1 MLAQSDPLPVR
12 LPEGVPHEV
21 HLGTS
26 RFCMHPRH
34 GSDALSHIVW
44 EAEARTFDPLM
55 TWYT

>member
-1 MLAQSDPLPVR
+1 
-12 LPEGVPHEV
+12 
-21 HLGTS
+21 
-26 RFCMHPRH
+26 MHPRH